1 MALSLITG
9 IKGSG
14 KTSFAVSKLVEAAR
28 QGREIFANFRLK
40 FPPMYPTRYLDM
52 EAFAEE
58 MVTLRKVAVCID
70 EAQIY
75 FDCRMS
81 GSKRNRLFSYVM
93 LQSRKREVDFLLTS
107 QQERNVDIRI
117 RRNLDYR
124 YDCTALVA
132 VPGRPGRYRVATVEQ
147 IEAKAIDRIQ
157 VVETNYAQNRVRRI
171 LFDPTP
177 YFALYDSDELC
188 SIA

>member
-14 KTSFAVSKLVEAAR
+14 KTSFAVSKLAEAAT
-28 QGREIFANFRLK
+28 QGREIFANFQLK
-40 FPPMYPTRYLDM
+40 FPPMYPTRYLEM

-75 FDCRMS
+75 FDCRTS

-93 LQSRKREVDFLLTS
+93 LQSRKRDVDFLLTS
-107 QQERNVDIRI
+107 QQERNLDIRI

-124 YDCTALVA
+124 YDCMALVA

-157 VVETNYAQNRVRRI
+157 VVETNYAQNRVRKI
-171 LFDPTP
+171 LFDPRL
-177 YFALYDSDELC
+177 YFVLYDSDELC
-188 SIA
+188 CIA